1 MIKTIEKF
9 FCLSPLIVALLCT
22 SFVNGDQLKP
32 PKDIYQEQAED
43 CIEKIREKQKKI
55 KDEVLEIKKL
65 IKDRKNRRDKDPA

>member
-9 FCLSPLIVALLCT
+9 FCLSPLMIALLCT
-22 SFVNGDQLKP
+22 SFVNGDQLEP
-32 PKDIYQEQAED
+32 PKDIYKEQAED

-65 IKDRKNRRDKDPA
+65 IKDRKNRQDKDPA